1 MHILDVS
8 SLAYKIHLR
17 GARNTCTLDMI
28 DRLILLPKDWRGEG
42 PESVHGDRG
51 DTRQDRTKY
60 QFRVYWLSQRGRGG
74 SLAYCEYNDQV
85 DFVSP
90 SPDLVIAAVPVS

>member
-17 GARNTCTLDMI
+17 GARNTSTLDMI
-28 DRLILLPKDWRGEG
+28 DRLILLPKDRRGEG

-51 DTRQDRTKY
+51 DARQDRTGQDKVPIP
-60 QFRVYWLSQRGRGG
+60 RILAEPKGG
-74 SLAYCEYNDQV
+74 SLA
-85 DFVSP
+85 
-90 SPDLVIAAVPVS
+90 